1 MATGKGTDA
10 FRYDEQIVRCDDCE
24 ATGPLCEMDNGE
36 GWEAD
41 RLHGGDTVPLGL
53 HVTCRGGLHAVPT
66 YWPSTPGD
74 RLHIDDYLNDVIAEI
89 RALTDDPVER
99 DALAQHAGDQIRLH
113 VTESTPC

>member
-1 MATGKGTDA
+1 MSAEPEERRLMMATGKGTDA

-53 HVTCRGGLHAVPT
+53 HVHLQGRLARSPDLLAV
-66 YWPSTPGD
+66 
-74 RLHIDDYLNDVIAEI
+74 
-89 RALTDDPVER
+89 
-99 DALAQHAGDQIRLH
+99 DAGRSAAH
-113 VTESTPC
+113 